1 MLPCCCSPPDPTGD
15 EVGRLTWAPLHAG
28 SGPGDPARISSGLIA
43 GRWAPQGS
51 VYAKCM
57 AVKTITIDLEAYER
71 LSRLKKGDSFSQVI
85 KKYLPAPGSTAADLL
100 AALDSA
106 EVSTETL
113 DAIDD
118 AVADRRQ
125 HPVRVPRW

>member
-1 MLPCCCSPPDPTGD
+1 
-15 EVGRLTWAPLHAG
+15 
-28 SGPGDPARISSGLIA
+28 
-43 GRWAPQGS
+43 
-51 VYAKCM
+51 M